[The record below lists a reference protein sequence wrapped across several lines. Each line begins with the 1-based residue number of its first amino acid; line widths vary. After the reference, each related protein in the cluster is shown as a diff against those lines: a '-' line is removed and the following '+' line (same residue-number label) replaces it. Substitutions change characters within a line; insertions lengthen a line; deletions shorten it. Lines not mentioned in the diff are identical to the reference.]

1 VSAQVKRKRAEFGDF
16 QTPEALARQI
26 CSLLATK
33 GVVPSSLIEPTCGAG
48 VFLRAALD
56 QFPSIQK
63 AIGLDIN
70 KHYVE
75 RVEANVSETPYKEK
89 TRVIL
94 ADFFRTQWSQLL
106 ENSPDPLLVLGNPP
120 WVTSATL
127 GSFGSQ
133 NLPAKSNFQN
143 HRGMD
148 AITGKANF
156 DISEWMMLR
165 ILDWLNGRDGVLAL
179 LCKTA
184 VARKVLRRAWEHSLH
199 LDGADI
205 YKVDALAH
213 FGASVDACLL
223 VCTFQPNKSNFDC
236 AVFSDVTAATPSSA
250 FGYRSGKLIADIRLY
265 ERWRHLEG
273 AEIYKWRSGIKHDC
287 SPVLELD
294 KDEQYYVN
302 GLAERVELEDT
313 YLFPMLKSS
322 DVANNNVA
330 NPTRRM
336 LVTQHRVGEKTDSIC
351 KAAPQTW
358 RYLQRHA
365 SLLGRRASSIY
376 KNRPAFSIFGV
387 GEYSFS
393 PWKVAIS
400 GFYKRLAFTT
410 VGPSA
415 NKPVVLDDT
424 SYFIPCR
431 TEEEA
436 LFVAALLNSE
446 PAGEF
451 YRAFVFWDAKRPITV
466 DLLRRLDLLALAREL
481 GSEELLKQFLPEHP
495 INHQSALMGFESEGR
510 KL

>member
-1 VSAQVKRKRAEFGDF
+1 M
-16 QTPEALARQI
+16 
-26 CSLLATK
+26 
-33 GVVPSSLIEPTCGAG
+33 GA
-48 VFLRAALD
+48 FLVAALD
-56 QFPSIQK
+56 QFPSIQN

-70 KHYVE
+70 QNYVE
-75 RVEANVSETPYKEK
+75 RVEANISKTSHKQK
-89 TRVIL
+89 TRVVR
-94 ADFFRTQWSQLL
+94 ADFFFTEWPLL
-106 ENSPDPLLVLGNPP
+106 LKDYPDPLLVLGNPP
-120 WVTSATL
+120 WVTNAAL
-127 GSFGSQ
+127 GSLGGS
-133 NLPAKSNFQN
+133 NLPIKSNFQN

-165 ILDWLNGRDGVLAL
+165 ILDWLNGRDATLAL

-184 VARKVLRRAWEHSLH
+184 VARKVLTRAWKHELH
-199 LDGADI
+199 LDCSAI
-205 YKVDALAH
+205 YEVNALAH
-213 FGASVDACLL
+213 FGAAVDACLL
-223 VCTFQPNKSNFDC
+223 ICTFSPHKTNFDC
-236 AVFSDVTAATPSSA
+236 AVFSDLAATIPNSA
-250 FGYRSGKLIADIRLY
+250 FGYRSHKLIADINLY
-265 ERWRHLEG
+265 DHWKHLEG

-294 KDEQYYVN
+294 KDGQYCIN
-302 GLAERVELEDT
+302 GLGERVELEET

-322 DVANNNVA
+322 DVANNKVA

-336 LVTQHRVGEKTDSIC
+336 LVTQHHVGEKTDAIRTI
-351 KAAPQTW
+351 APRTFG
-358 RYLQRHA
+358 YLQRHA
-365 SLLGRRASSIY
+365 SLLDRRASSIY

-400 GFYKRLAFTT
+400 GFYKRLVFTT

-436 LFVAALLNSE
+436 HFVAALLNSR
-446 PAGEF
+446 PAQEF

-481 GSEELLKQFLPEHP
+481 GSEGIMKQFLPDHA
-495 INHQSALMGFESEGR
+495 IKRQSELIGF
-510 KL
+510 